1 MYRIMLLK
9 EAKENYGSLY
19 AFKTQVLDGETKP
32 LEFSTEL
39 ELDNYVEDL
48 LNNKGY
54 AKSDF
59 IIVTVKD
66 YDVSTDIA

>member
-1 MYRIMLLK
+1 MYRIMTMPAISDALASWEL
-9 EAKENYGSLY
+9 
-19 AFKTQVLDGETKP
+19 Q
-32 LEFSTEL
+32 FSTEL

-66 YDVSTDIA
+66 YDVSTDIAWQI